1 MDRRAFFTV
10 NRRPAPAPL
19 HTGNIT
25 REQVAGLAEFNGN
38 FTIVEL
44 SQLLKRTLFGAAK
57 KDLNYF
63 KGKSMQQVVDEL
75 LTVPASLPSP
85 PVKDYDPT
93 GATTMDTAILPGTIW
108 VNDANTD
115 GNITSKRKSSLKK
128 WWVGL
133 LLNQDRNIREKM
145 TLFWHNHFSTEAA
158 DVNDSQF
165 VYKHHQLLRQNV
177 LGNFKSLVRQVTVDP
192 CMLVYLSGNNST
204 GTSPNENYAREL
216 QELFTVGKENNPNYT
231 EDDVKAAARLL
242 TGWRTNST
250 TISASFDV
258 ARHDKTAKVF
268 STFYDKTSIT
278 GRTTATA
285 GDLEIDDLLTMI
297 FNKKVQVSNFIVK
310 KIYRWFCYY
319 TIDAQTQTTVID
331 PLAEIFRNS
340 NWEIKPVL
348 AALFKSQHFYDAL
361 NRGCMI
367 KSPLDMVIS
376 FCREF
381 NITFPDP
388 NTSYADAYGMWE
400 NIRTYASNMGQN
412 VGDPPNVAGWP
423 ALYQEP
429 QFHELWIN
437 ADTLPKRNR
446 FTDTFLANGYTRN
459 GQTIKVD
466 PVAFTKSLPNP
477 GNPNLLIDDA
487 LAILYQVPLSDVSK
501 ASIKKQIL
509 LTNQDNDQYW
519 TDAWIAYL
527 ANPATTGTPYKTILS
542 RLSTLYKYLLNLAEY
557 QLS

>member
-1 MDRRAFFTV
+1 MDRRQFLSL
-10 NRRPAPAPL
+10 RK
-19 HTGNIT
+19 NIS
-25 REQVAGLAEFNGN
+25 EQPVHIHAVLRQQVLGLAPFSGN

-44 SQLLKRTLFGAAK
+44 SQLLKRTMFGAAK
-57 KDLNYF
+57 KDLDYF
-63 KGKSMQQVVDEL
+63 KGKTMDAVVDEI
-75 LTVPASLPSP
+75 LTIPSTLPP
-85 PVKDYDPT
+85 PPIKEYDPT
-93 GATTMDTAILPGTIW
+93 GATTIDTSILPGTTW
-108 VNDANTD
+108 VNDPNTD
-115 GNITSKRKSSLKK
+115 GNITGKRKASWKK

-133 LLNQDRNIREKM
+133 LINQDRNIREKM
-145 TLFWHNHFSTEAA
+145 TLFWHNHFSTETA

-165 VYKHHQLLRQNV
+165 VYKHHNLLRQFS
-177 LGNFKSLVRQVTVDP
+177 LGNFKTLVKQVTIDP

-204 GTSPNENYAREL
+204 SGAPNENYAREL
-216 QELFTVGKENNPNYT
+216 QELFTVGKENSPNYS

-250 TISASFDV
+250 TITSSFDIT
-258 ARHDKTAKVF
+258 RHDKTSKTF
-268 STFYDKTSIT
+268 SSFYDKTIIA

-285 GDLEIDDLLTMI
+285 GDLETDDLLTMI
-297 FNKKVQVSNFIVK
+297 FNKKEQVSNFIVK

-319 TIDAQTQTTVID
+319 SIDAETQAQVID
-331 PLAEIFRNS
+331 PLAAIFRNS

-381 NITFPDP
+381 NMAFPDA
-388 NTSYADAYGMWE
+388 NTSFADAYGMWE
-400 NIRTYASNMGQN
+400 SIRVYASNMGQN

-437 ADTLPKRNR
+437 ADTLPKRNK
-446 FTDTFLANGYTRN
+446 FTDTFLAGGYTRN
-459 GQTIKVD
+459 GLTIKVD
-466 PVAFTKSLPNP
+466 PVAFTKTLPNP
-477 GNPNLLIDDA
+477 GNPNELINDA
-487 LAILYQVPLSDVSK
+487 LAILFQVPLSDTSK

-509 LTNQDNDQYW
+509 LTNQENDQYW

-527 ANPATTGTPYKTILS
+527 ANPAITGTPYKTILS
-542 RLSTLYKYLLNLAEY
+542 RLATLYKYFLNLAEY